1 MKKRQ
6 FIFIFALTF
15 LSVIIW
21 IVGEFLIGQFINS
34 FGFSVGWAIFCLV
47 ACCAYSL
54 WKCPREPDEEDKKD
68 EAQEETEQK
77 QNQKGDK

>member
-6 FIFIFALTF
+6 FTFIFALTL

-21 IVGEFLIGQFINS
+21 IIGEILIGQFINS
-34 FGFSVGWAIFCLV
+34 FGLSVGWAVVCLV

-54 WKCPREPDEEDKKD
+54 WKCPREPDDDQEDED
-68 EAQEETEQK
+68 ENDTGQK
-77 QNQKGDK
+77 

>member
-6 FIFIFALTF
+6 LKFILALTF

-21 IVGEFLIGQFINS
+21 IVGEFIIGELFNN
-34 FGFSVGWAIFCLV
+34 FALSVIWAVICLT

-54 WKCPREPDEEDKKD
+54 WKCPREPDEDDEIPKNQQKEDK
-68 EAQEETEQK
+68 
-77 QNQKGDK
+77 

>member
-6 FIFIFALTF
+6 LKFIFALTF

-21 IVGEFLIGQFINS
+21 IVGEFIIGELFNN
-34 FGFSVGWAIFCLV
+34 FAVSVTWAIICLI

-54 WKCPREPDEEDKKD
+54 WKCPREPDEEDD
-68 EAQEETEQK
+68 LHQEHKE
-77 QNQKGDK
+77 DK

>member
-6 FIFIFALTF
+6 FKFIFALTF

-21 IVGEFLIGQFINS
+21 IVGEFIIGEIFNN
-34 FGFSVGWAIFCLV
+34 FAVSVIWAVFCLV

-54 WKCPREPDEEDKKD
+54 WKCPREPDDDEENL
-68 EAQEETEQK
+68 QEK
-77 QNQKGDK
+77 SKGDRK

>member
-6 FIFIFALTF
+6 FKFIFALTF

-21 IVGEFLIGQFINS
+21 IVGEFIIGEIFNN
-34 FGFSVGWAIFCLV
+34 FAVSVIWAVFCLV

-54 WKCPREPDEEDKKD
+54 WKCPREPDDDDEENL
-68 EAQEETEQK
+68 QE
-77 QNQKGDK
+77 NSKGDGK

>member
-6 FIFIFALTF
+6 FTFIFALTF
-15 LSVIIW
+15 LSVIVW
-21 IVGEFLIGQFINS
+21 IIGEILIGQFINS
-34 FGFSVGWAIFCLV
+34 FGLSVGWAVFCLV

-54 WKCPREPDEEDKKD
+54 WKCPREPDHDNE
-68 EAQEETEQK
+68 EETEQK

>member
-6 FIFIFALTF
+6 FRFIFALTF

-21 IVGEFLIGQFINS
+21 IVGEFIIGEVLNNFAV
-34 FGFSVGWAIFCLV
+34 SVIWAVICLV

-54 WKCPREPDEEDKKD
+54 WKCPREPDDDDFHEKSEGDKK
-68 EAQEETEQK
+68 
-77 QNQKGDK
+77 

>member
-6 FIFIFALTF
+6 LKFILALTF

-21 IVGEFLIGQFINS
+21 IVGEFIIGELFNN
-34 FGFSVGWAIFCLV
+34 FALSVIWAVICLT

-54 WKCPREPDEEDKKD
+54 WKCPREPDEDDDEIPKNQQKEDK
-68 EAQEETEQK
+68 
-77 QNQKGDK
+77 